1 MTKRVLHIGNKRL
14 SSWSMRPW
22 LALKKAGIDFTE
34 NLIPLDQPDTRETL
48 KALSPAGTVPVLQA
62 GDLTIWDSL
71 AICEWAAEQAPSL
84 WPSDPVQRAHAR
96 AVTASMHSGFGGVRR
111 DLSMDLQRP
120 VGGTDVSVQAWQDI
134 ETILAMWEACP
145 KGGDGFLFGQW
156 SIADAFYT
164 PVATRFRTYAIE
176 LPDAAQAYVDLLLS
190 DPDYRAWEDAG
201 LAETFDA
208 PFH

>member
-1 MTKRVLHIGNKRL
+1 
-14 SSWSMRPW
+14 MRPW
-22 LALKKAGIDFTE
+22 LMLKKAGINFDE

-62 GDLTIWDSL
+62 SGLTIWDSL
-71 AICEWAAEQAPSL
+71 AICEWAAEQVPSL
-84 WPSDPVQRAHAR
+84 WPSDPALRAHAR
-96 AVTASMHSGFGGVRR
+96 AVTASMHSGFGGLRR

-134 ETILAMWEACP
+134 ETILAMWAACP
-145 KGGDGFLFGQW
+145 QGGDGFLFGQW

-176 LPDAAQAYVDLLLS
+176 LPHAAQAYVDLLLS
-190 DPDYRAWEDAG
+190 DPDYRAWEEAG